1 LLRAR
6 LESGLDNG
14 VKGYMSRFQ
23 LIGGLVID
31 GSGAPPRPGSV
42 LVDGELIAAMGELP
56 ACPTAEVIDCT
67 GLAVAPGFIDAHSH
81 SDLQLLENRPEK
93 VLQGVTTQVVGNCG
107 FSSYPAQACRREL
120 HEFANGILAG
130 HGDWGWATAR
140 DYLDELSKRSHSGAM
155 SLVGHGTL
163 RISVAGTRLGPLPES
178 DVVAMEGLLADA
190 FDQGAAGLSTGLMYS
205 PGASAPFEELERL
218 CRVVARHGKVYA
230 THMRDYSDHLE
241 EAVEEQL
248 ELARRTGCRLQ
259 ISHLQAVGPRNWARQ
274 RRVLDR
280 IEQAVE
286 SGIDVSFDCYPYTR
300 GSTVMTQLLPQ
311 WALEGGIDGLLR
323 RLVDAQERRLISSE
337 AERDLAQG
345 WDGILVSAVG
355 STKNESLVGLSL
367 AAIAGQRHTPPVEA
381 MLDLLVE
388 ERGDVNMLEIN
399 QSEENLRE
407 ALCHPLANV
416 ISDGFYVKGRP
427 HPRLHGTFPHLLG
440 ALCRERGWMKLEQGV
455 HKITQRPAE
464 RFHLAGRGSL
474 LPGFFADITVFDP
487 GRIGSPATYEEPQL
501 SPVGITRVF
510 RNGRLLAAEGE
521 VVQ

>member
-1 LLRAR
+1 
-6 LESGLDNG
+6 
-14 VKGYMSRFQ
+14 MSMFQ
-23 LIGGLVID
+23 LVGGLLLD
-31 GSGAPPRPGSV
+31 GTGAPPRAGSV
-42 LVDGELIAAMGELP
+42 LVDGDRITATGELP
-56 ACPTAEVIDCT
+56 LCPNAAVIDCS

-93 VLQGVTTQVVGNCG
+93 VLQGVTTEVVGNCG
-107 FSSYPAQACRREL
+107 FSPYPALSCRTEL

-130 HGDWGWATAR
+130 RGDWGWRSAK
-140 DYLDELSKRSHSGAM
+140 DYLDDVSRHSRSGAI

-163 RISVAGTRLGPLPES
+163 RIAVAGTRLGPLPES
-178 DVVAMEGLLADA
+178 SVAAMERLLDDA
-190 FDQGAAGLSTGLMYS
+190 LQQGAAGFSTGLMYS
-205 PGASAPFEELERL
+205 PGASAPFEELVRL
-218 CRVVARHGKVYA
+218 CAVVAKHGKVYA
-230 THMRDYSDHLE
+230 THMRDYSDRLD

-259 ISHLQAVGPRNWARQ
+259 ISHLQAVGQRNWARQ

-311 WALEGGIDGLLR
+311 WALEGGIDGLIR
-323 RLVDAQERRLISSE
+323 RLAEPQVRRRVGSE

-345 WDGILVSAVG
+345 WNGILVSAVG
-355 STKNESLVGLSL
+355 SVENEFLVGQSL
-367 AAIAGQRHTPPVEA
+367 AAIAAQRHVTPVEA
-381 MLDLLVE
+381 TIDLLIE
-388 ERGDVNMLEIN
+388 ERGDVNILEIN

-407 ALCHPLANV
+407 ALCHRLANV

-440 ALCRERGWMKLEQGV
+440 ELCRERAWMKLEQAI

-464 RFHLAGRGSL
+464 RFRLTARGSL

-487 GRIGSPATYEEPQL
+487 ERIGSPATYEKPEA
-501 SPVGITRVF
+501 SPIGIHLVF
-510 RNGRLLAAEGE
+510 RNGLVLIKNGA

>member
-1 LLRAR
+1 
-6 LESGLDNG
+6 
-14 VKGYMSRFQ
+14 MSMLQ
-23 LIGGLVID
+23 LAGGLIFD
-31 GSGAPPRPGSV
+31 GSGRPPRAGSV
-42 LVDGELIAAMGELP
+42 LVDGDRIAAAGELP
-56 ACPTAEVIDCT
+56 LCSNARVIDCT
-67 GLAVAPGFIDAHSH
+67 GLAVAPGFIDGHSH

-93 VLQGVTTQVVGNCG
+93 VLQGVTTEVVGNCG
-107 FSSYPAQACRREL
+107 FSPYPARACRHEL

-130 HGDWGWATAR
+130 QGDWGWASAK
-140 DYLDELSKRSHSGAM
+140 DYLDDLSRNSRSGAM

-163 RISVAGTRLGPLPES
+163 RIAVAGTRLGPLPES
-178 DVVAMEGLLADA
+178 DVAAMERLLADA
-190 FDQGAAGLSTGLMYS
+190 LTQGAAGFSTGLMYS
-205 PGASAPFEELERL
+205 PGASAPFEELVQL
-218 CRVVARHGKVYA
+218 CSVVARHGKVYA
-230 THMRDYSDHLE
+230 THMRDYSDRLE

-259 ISHLQAVGPRNWARQ
+259 ISHLQAVGSRNWARQ
-274 RRVLDR
+274 CRVLDR
-280 IEQAVE
+280 IEQAAE

-323 RLVDAQERRLISSE
+323 RLADPGERRQIGAE
-337 AERDLAQG
+337 AECDLAQG
-345 WDGILVSAVG
+345 WDGIQVSAVG
-355 STKNESLVGLSL
+355 SAKNGTLVGLSL
-367 AAIAGQRHTPPVEA
+367 AAIAGERHATPLEA

-388 ERGDVNMLEIN
+388 ERGNVNILEIN

-416 ISDGFYVKGRP
+416 ISDGFYVNGRP

-440 ALCRERGWMKLEQGV
+440 EICRDRGWMTLEQAI

-464 RFHLAGRGSL
+464 RFHLAGRGRL

-487 GRIGSPATYEEPQL
+487 AQIGSPATYDEPATPPL
-501 SPVGITRVF
+501 GIHRVF
-510 RNGRLLAAEGE
+510 RNGRLLSEDGA

>member
-1 LLRAR
+1 
-6 LESGLDNG
+6 
-14 VKGYMSRFQ
+14 MFQ
-23 LIGGLVID
+23 LVGGFLFD
-31 GSGAPPRPGSV
+31 GSGDPPRLGSV
-42 LVDGELIAAMGELP
+42 LVDGDRIAATGELP
-56 ACPTAEVIDCT
+56 LSPDARIIDCT
-67 GLAVAPGFIDAHSH
+67 GLAVAPGFIDGHSH
-81 SDLQLLENRPEK
+81 SDLQLLDNRPEK
-93 VLQGVTTQVVGNCG
+93 VLQGVTAEVVGNCG
-107 FSSYPAQACRREL
+107 FSPYPVPACRREL

-130 HGDWGWATAR
+130 QGDWGWASAK
-140 DYLDELSKRSHSGAM
+140 DYLDDLSRRSRSGAL

-163 RISVAGTRLGPLPES
+163 RIAVAGTRLGPLPES
-178 DVVAMEGLLADA
+178 DVVVMERLLADA
-190 FDQGAAGLSTGLMYS
+190 LTQGAGGLSTGLMYS
-205 PGASAPFEELERL
+205 PGASAPFEELVRL
-218 CRVVARHGKVYA
+218 CGVVARHGKVYA
-230 THMRDYSDHLE
+230 THMRDYSDRLE

-311 WALEGGIDGLLR
+311 WALEGGIEGLLR
-323 RLVDAQERRLISSE
+323 RLADPQERRQIGSE

-345 WDGILVSAVG
+345 WDGIQVSAVG
-355 STKNESLVGLSL
+355 SVKNETLVGLSI
-367 AAIAGQRHTPPVEA
+367 AAIAGERHLTPVEG

-388 ERGDVNMLEIN
+388 ERGDVNILEIN

-407 ALCHPLANV
+407 TLCHPLANV

-440 ALCRERGWMKLEQGV
+440 ELCRERGWMTLQQAI

-464 RFHLAGRGSL
+464 RFRLAGRGSL
-474 LPGFFADITVFDP
+474 LPGFFADIAVFDP
-487 GRIGSPATYEEPQL
+487 RQIGSPATYDEPDAPPL
-501 SPVGITRVF
+501 GIHRVF
-510 RNGRLLAAEGE
+510 RNGRLLSNEG
-521 VVQ
+521 VIVP

>member
-1 LLRAR
+1 
-6 LESGLDNG
+6 
-14 VKGYMSRFQ
+14 MSMFQ
-23 LIGGLVID
+23 LIGGLLFD
-31 GSGAPPRPGSV
+31 GSGGLPRSGSV
-42 LVDGELIAAMGELP
+42 LVDGDRIAAAGDLP
-56 ACPTAEVIDCT
+56 LHPDAEVIDCT

-93 VLQGVTTQVVGNCG
+93 VLQGVTTEVVGNCG
-107 FSSYPAQACRREL
+107 FSPYPARACRGEL

-130 HGDWGWATAR
+130 QGDWGWASAKE
-140 DYLDELSKRSHSGAM
+140 YLDDVSRHSRSGAM

-178 DVVAMEGLLADA
+178 GVVAMERLLADA
-190 FDQGAAGLSTGLMYS
+190 LTQGAAGFSTGLMYS
-205 PGASAPFEELERL
+205 PGASAPFEELVRL
-218 CRVVARHGKVYA
+218 CMVVAKHGKVYA
-230 THMRDYSDHLE
+230 THMRDYSDRLE
-241 EAVEEQL
+241 QAVEEQL

-259 ISHLQAVGPRNWARQ
+259 ISHLQAVGPRNWMRQ
-274 RRVLDR
+274 RRILDR

-311 WALEGGIDGLLR
+311 WALEGGFDGLFR
-323 RLVDAQERRLISSE
+323 RLADAQERRRIGAE

-345 WDGILVSAVG
+345 WDGIEVSALG
-355 STKNESLVGLSL
+355 SVKNESLVGMSL
-367 AAIAGQRHTPPVEA
+367 AAIAGQRHATPVEA
-381 MLDLLVE
+381 MLDVLIE
-388 ERGDVNMLEIN
+388 ERGDVNILEIN

-440 ALCRERGWMKLEQGV
+440 ELCRERCWMKLEQAI

-487 GRIGSPATYEEPQL
+487 RQIGSPATYDKPEVRPQ
-501 SPVGITRVF
+501 GIHQVF
-510 RNGRLLAAEGE
+510 RNGRLLVERGASVE
-521 VVQ
+521 